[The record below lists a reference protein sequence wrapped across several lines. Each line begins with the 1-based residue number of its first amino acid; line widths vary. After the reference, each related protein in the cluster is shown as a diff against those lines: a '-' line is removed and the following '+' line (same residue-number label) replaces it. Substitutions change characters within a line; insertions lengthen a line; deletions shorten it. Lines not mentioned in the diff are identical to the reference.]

1 MNTTKLREMIAQVLL
16 VFLAMML
23 ITCGIWG
30 TPQNLVYRHLFL
42 DSMMVF
48 LLMKR
53 PFSKKNRVLADI
65 VDFTLAARPCSC
77 ASTSCAT

>member
-1 MNTTKLREMIAQVLL
+1 MDTKKLREQIAQVLL

-42 DSMMVF
+42 DSMPGR
-48 LLMKR
+48 LHGQ
-53 PFSKKNRVLADI
+53 
-65 VDFTLAARPCSC
+65 
-77 ASTSCAT
+77 